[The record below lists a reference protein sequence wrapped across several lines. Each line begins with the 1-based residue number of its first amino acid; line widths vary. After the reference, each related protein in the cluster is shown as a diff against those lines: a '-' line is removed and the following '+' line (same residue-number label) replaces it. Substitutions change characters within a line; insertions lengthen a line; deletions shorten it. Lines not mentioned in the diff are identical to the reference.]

1 MTKTPYSHVKLP
13 PNTIA
18 GATVTALSARPGTTL
33 TRVTDAGR
41 DDLEVRVEG
50 NPRRSFDIAWSH
62 IKGGVRADGGA
73 GAWLKPGTKR
83 APVVA
88 EEESPSGEPVD
99 DTVRLTK
106 RKSA

>member
-1 MTKTPYSHVKLP
+1 MKTEYAHVKLP
-13 PNTIA
+13 QNTIA
-18 GATVTALSARPGTTL
+18 GATVTALSARAGTTL
-33 TRVTDAGR
+33 TRVTEDGR

-62 IKGGVRADGGA
+62 IKGGVRADGPA
-73 GAWLKPGTKR
+73 STWNKPGTKR
-83 APVVA
+83 APVV
-88 EEESPSGEPVD
+88 EDSPAVEPVD

>member
-1 MTKTPYSHVKLP
+1 MRTEYSHVKLP
-13 PNTIA
+13 SNTIA
-18 GATVTALSARPGTTL
+18 GATVTALSAKPGTTL
-33 TRVTDAGR
+33 TRVTDGGR

-62 IKGGVRADGGA
+62 IKGGVRADGDA
-73 GAWLKPGTKR
+73 TTWHKPGTKR
-83 APVVA
+83 APVVVEGELTA
-88 EEESPSGEPVD
+88 EPVD